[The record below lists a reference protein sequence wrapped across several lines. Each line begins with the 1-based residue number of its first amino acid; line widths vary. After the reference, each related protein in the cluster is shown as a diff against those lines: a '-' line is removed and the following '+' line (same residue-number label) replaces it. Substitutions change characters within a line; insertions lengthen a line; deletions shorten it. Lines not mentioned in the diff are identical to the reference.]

1 MSYDEFLLK
10 AVISLKFCTLNV
22 HFRHQNA
29 AILYANA
36 HWHLPAVEK
45 KCYPFRFP
53 ALEGVAN
60 RALMASALHYYNL
73 FKINIMNKTALK
85 SESRNYNLKKINN
98 FTETQKNNT
107 KNTKK

>member
-1 MSYDEFLLK
+1 MLPTFMLIPIDICQQSKEMLSFL
-10 AVISLKFCTLNV
+10 S
-22 HFRHQNA
+22 
-29 AILYANA
+29 
-36 HWHLPAVEK
+36 
-45 KCYPFRFP
+45 P

-85 SESRNYNLKKINN
+85 SEGRNYNLKKINN

-107 KNTKK
+107 KNAKSSEQK